1 MLGSAAGMVEG
12 EAKSGLSLAGTREL
26 ILPATV
32 LGCFVLYYVLELPGW
47 TVFALAMPMGGLF
60 ALAPSWA
67 ARSVASFDRDLVR
80 LLASG
85 QRAALRRRYGLALG
99 MRLFSPPAVS
109 AERRAVVAAENGL
122 MREAKAG
129 YMVAL
134 DAHGKR
140 APLRV
145 LLGYAHAC
153 YSLGDD
159 VHAIATY
166 RELLDHAGALPG
178 VRRNLAHAL
187 VRRGESLREAL
198 ELIDMDAGTD
208 TTRGAERDLMR
219 ALAHAKLGE
228 RERACE
234 LAERSAGADSEL
246 AESLR
251 VALQRELDGV
261 TAARPT

>member
-1 MLGSAAGMVEG
+1 
-12 EAKSGLSLAGTREL
+12 
-26 ILPATV
+26 
-32 LGCFVLYYVLELPGW
+32 
-47 TVFALAMPMGGLF
+47 
-60 ALAPSWA
+60 
-67 ARSVASFDRDLVR
+67 
-80 LLASG
+80 
-85 QRAALRRRYGLALG
+85 LG

-122 MREAKAG
+122 PREAKAG
-129 YMVAL
+129 YLVAL
-134 DAHGKR
+134 DSYGKR

-159 VHAIATY
+159 AHAISTY
-166 RELLDHAGALPG
+166 RELLEHAGALPG

-198 ELIDMDAGTD
+198 ELMDVDAATD
-208 TTRGAERDLMR
+208 GNGARIGERDLMR

-228 RERACE
+228 RERATE
-234 LAERSAGADSEL
+234 LAGRSAGADSEL

-251 VALQRELDGV
+251 VALQRELDGI
-261 TAARPT
+261 TTARPA

>member
-1 MLGSAAGMVEG
+1 MSPG
-12 EAKSGLSLAGTREL
+12 ETKSGLSLAGSREL
-26 ILPATV
+26 ILPVTV

-47 TVFALAMPMGGLF
+47 TVFALALPMGLLF
-60 ALAPSWA
+60 ALAPRWA

-80 LLASG
+80 LLATG
-85 QRAALRRRYGLALG
+85 QRAALRRRYAYALG

-122 MREAKAG
+122 PREAKAG
-129 YMVAL
+129 YLVAL
-134 DAHGKR
+134 HSYGKP

-159 VHAIATY
+159 TQAISTY
-166 RELLDHAGALPG
+166 RELLEHAGALPG

-198 ELIDMDAGTD
+198 ELMDVDAATD
-208 TTRGAERDLMR
+208 GHGARGAERDLMR

-228 RERACE
+228 RERATE
-234 LAERSAGADSEL
+234 LAGRSAGADSEL

-251 VALQRELDGV
+251 VALQRELDGI
-261 TAARPT
+261 TTARPA